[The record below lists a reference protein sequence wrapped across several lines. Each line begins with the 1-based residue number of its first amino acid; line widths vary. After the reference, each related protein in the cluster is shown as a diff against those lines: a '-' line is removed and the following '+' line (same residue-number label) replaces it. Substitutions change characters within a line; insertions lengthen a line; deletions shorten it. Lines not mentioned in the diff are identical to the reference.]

1 MSTLKVNTIQDTGG
15 SNSSTP
21 EQIQQGR
28 AKAWVHFYGTFGT
41 SPFTVGNGGIFDSF
55 NVSSVTDN
63 GEGKYTV
70 NMSITMP
77 NINYAVVTD
86 GRFNT
91 TDGAG
96 ATFVTTRR
104 QAFTTT
110 TFGIRGSNN
119 QGQFDDLGFV
129 CGVVFGDQ

>member
-28 AKAWVHFYGTFGT
+28 AKAWVHFDGTFGT

-70 NMSITMP
+70 NM
-77 NINYAVVTD
+77 
-86 GRFNT
+86 
-91 TDGAG
+91 
-96 ATFVTTRR
+96 
-104 QAFTTT
+104 
-110 TFGIRGSNN
+110 
-119 QGQFDDLGFV
+119 
-129 CGVVFGDQ
+129 

>member
-1 MSTLKVNTIQDTGG
+1 MSI
-15 SNSSTP
+15 SS
-21 EQIQQGR
+21 INL
-28 AKAWVHFYGTFGT
+28 
-41 SPFTVGNGGIFDSF
+41 PFPINRKSKSSFLFRGIDPWRLIGIFDSF